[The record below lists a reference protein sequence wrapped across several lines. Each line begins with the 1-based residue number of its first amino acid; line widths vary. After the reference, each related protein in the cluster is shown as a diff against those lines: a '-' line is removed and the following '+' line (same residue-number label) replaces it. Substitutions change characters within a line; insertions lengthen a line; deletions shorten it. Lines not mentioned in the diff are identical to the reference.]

1 MCAKSSTF
9 SCGFDGRFDLRKRI
23 NELRQSH
30 AEMRFNFESC
40 TGGCQHY
47 CKMCHTRAKQKVNHF
62 STFSSLHREP
72 WASTHRSTAIAI
84 IVESSSH
91 VLASNWIRRLK
102 TNSEKSKNTANS
114 SSRVKTF
121 FQFHFSDAAGNSA
134 TRIMRVFVQ

>member
-40 TGGCQHY
+40 TGGCQYY
-47 CKMCHTRAKQKVNHF
+47 CKMCHTRAEQKVNHF

-72 WASTHRSTAIAI
+72 WASTLCSTAIVI

-102 TNSEKSKNTANS
+102 TNSKKKPAN

-134 TRIMRVFVQ
+134 TRNMRVFVQ